1 MRKQHYNEAM
11 SNKDHWSK
19 PKRWKE
25 MYTRSEKQRRAQQL
39 GMTYPIVDGND
50 MAESERI
57 NVLFVCSRNQWRSP
71 TAERVFKRHPLM
83 STRSAGTSP
92 NARRTI
98 NESDLRWADVV
109 MVMEHKHRQR
119 IVATFPRLVEHLP
132 IHVLDIPDEYREMD
146 PELVELLEAV
156 VPPLL
161 QQA

>member
-1 MRKQHYNEAM
+1 MRKQYYNETM
-11 SNKDHWSK
+11 SNKDHWPK

-39 GMTYPIVDGND
+39 GMSYPVIDGN
-50 MAESERI
+50 AVAANERI

-98 NESDLRWADVV
+98 NEGDLRWADVV
-109 MVMEHKHRQR
+109 MVMEHKHRER

-161 QQA
+161 QQE